1 MTKHILVVDDNARI
15 RKALCAMIS
24 ADARLFPCSEA
35 EDGEQGVQ
43 MATETWPDLVV
54 MDFSMPVMDGLEASR
69 RITSLMP
76 HMRIILVTMHTELLE
91 VSKLAKYGISAM
103 VSKER
108 VSADLI
114 PTMCALLGLASGAA
128 A

>member
-1 MTKHILVVDDNARI
+1 MA
-15 RKALCAMIS
+15 
-24 ADARLFPCSEA
+24 A
-35 EDGEQGVQ
+35 ETG
-43 MATETWPDLVV
+43 PDLVV

-91 VSKLAKYGISAM
+91 VSMLAKYGISGM

-114 PTMCALLGLASGAA
+114 PAMCALLGLERAA
-128 A
+128 AA